1 MYNNIYEE
9 YINNMIGRM
18 PRSQLNFQ
26 DNIIANID
34 SYNDFQNSTNKN
46 LESFYPELYKLIYPM
61 IQNACMRNTK
71 PITEETISQM
81 TKDIYSNFNADDVS
95 LSETRDSEIQERA
108 LRPNNFVLNDLIRI
122 LLIRELLG
130 RPGNVIPKIGYQY

>member
-34 SYNDFQNSTNKN
+34 I
-46 LESFYPELYKLIYPM
+46 KLNI
-61 IQNACMRNTK
+61 C
-71 PITEETISQM
+71 
-81 TKDIYSNFNADDVS
+81 
-95 LSETRDSEIQERA
+95 
-108 LRPNNFVLNDLIRI
+108 
-122 LLIRELLG
+122 
-130 RPGNVIPKIGYQY
+130 